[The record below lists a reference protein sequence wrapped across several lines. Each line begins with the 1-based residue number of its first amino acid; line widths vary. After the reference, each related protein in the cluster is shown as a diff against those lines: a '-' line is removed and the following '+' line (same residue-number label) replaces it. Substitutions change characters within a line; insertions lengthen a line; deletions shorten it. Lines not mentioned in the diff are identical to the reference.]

1 MSTTIMNVAKR
12 VSKILIVDDHP
23 IVRHGL
29 AKLINDEPDLEV
41 CGEADSAGDAMTTM
55 ESESPDLLLVDI
67 SLGGT
72 NGIELIKRVKASDP
86 EMRVL
91 VSSMHDESLYAERAL
106 RAGAMGYLNKG
117 ENRET
122 LLGAIRQVL
131 RGKLYLSPRMSERL
145 LHRFVLNDQEPDRPA
160 IESLSDR
167 ELEVFQLIGEGL
179 TTRQIA
185 SRLHLSP
192 KTIETYREHIK
203 AKLNLENSSE
213 LIRAA
218 VQWCLEKH

>member
-1 MSTTIMNVAKR
+1 MSTMNVAKR
-12 VSKILIVDDHP
+12 ASKILIVDDHP

-41 CGEADSAGDAMTTM
+41 CGEADSAGDALTMM
-55 ESESPDLLLVDI
+55 ESEAPDLLLVDI

>member
-1 MSTTIMNVAKR
+1 MSTMNVAKR
-12 VSKILIVDDHP
+12 ASKILIVDDHP

-41 CGEADSAGDAMTTM
+41 CGEADSAGDAMTMM
-55 ESESPDLLLVDI
+55 ESEAPDLLLVDI